1 MIGSRDARTFLDRG
15 SRLPDALIFSA
26 SRPIKHC
33 TKHCP
38 RRSPRSAED
47 NFQGRCSSMASGVF
61 GSPRSNLSASGNV
74 AVTKIYETLTSA
86 QPSSAFR
93 VCRPRIL
100 SLVQV
105 SARSYSLS
113 DLAGEPDLHLTLRRS
128 VGFDT
133 DLPAKP
139 STRPA
144 SFTSSVLTAPGS
156 CATQAPLAA
165 AGIMGTVEHL
175 RLHHTGSRT
184 NLFLGTHLLLI
195 PWTASCVLTSPNATL
210 HKVRCDHAEA
220 LGTATWSH
228 CSS

>member
-1 MIGSRDARTFLDRG
+1 VIGSRDARTFLDRG

-33 TKHCP
+33 TKRCP

-47 NFQGRCSSMASGVF
+47 NFQGRCSFTASGVF
-61 GSPRSNLSASGNV
+61 GSPRSKLSASGNV
-74 AVTKIYETLTSA
+74 AATKIYETLTSA

-93 VCRPRIL
+93 VCRVRVS
-100 SLVQV
+100 SLIQV
-105 SARSYSLS
+105 SARSHSLS

-128 VGFDT
+128 VELIA

-139 STRPA
+139 SIRSA
-144 SFTSSVLTAPGS
+144 SFTSSVLTAQGS
-156 CATQAPLAA
+156 CATQAPPAA

-184 NLFLGTHLLLI
+184 NLFLGSHLLSI
-195 PWTASCVLTSPNATL
+195 PWTASCALTRPNATL
-210 HKVRCDHAEA
+210 HKVQCDHAEA

-228 CSS
+228 YSS